1 MKKLFI
7 VMAVAACTL
16 LTACGAKK
24 EPAQETNAQIPNPWV
39 DCGTLEEAAELAGF
53 DIAVPDRIDGYPN
66 TYIQAVKDEMIQVF
80 YSDQDMNAEDR
91 KTVLIR
97 KGKGSED
104 ISGDYNEYARQ
115 QEQEMHGVAVTLK
128 GEGDTIFNAVWT
140 QDGFAYSVSADEGL
154 TLDQVDS
161 LVELVK

>member
-16 LTACGAKK
+16 LAACGAKK
-24 EPAQETNAQIPNPWV
+24 EPAKEESTQIPNPWT

-66 TYIQAVKDEMIQVF
+66 TFIQAVKDEMIQVF
-80 YSDQDMNAEDR
+80 YSDKDMTAEDR
-91 KTVLIR
+91 RTVLIR

-104 ISGDYNEYARQ
+104 ISGDYNKYAL
-115 QEQEMHGVAVTLK
+115 QEEKEMHGVKVTVK
-128 GEGDTIFNAVWT
+128 GEGETIYNAVWT
-140 QDGFAYSVSADEGL
+140 QDGYAYSISADDGL
-154 TLDQVDS
+154 TLDQVDA